1 MDRRKFLLGLGAAP
15 LAATSFCAH
24 AQTKT
29 RTMKDI
35 ETLQQN
41 WKTFL
46 PAGATVPAPTEPLK
60 LSKEEWRKRLPNDLA
75 YKVLRE
81 EATERAGKI
90 GRASCRERV

>member
-1 MDRRKFLLGLGAAP
+1 MDRRKFLLAGAAAP
-15 LAATSFCAH
+15 LWLHPLCAH
-24 AQTKT
+24 AQPK

-35 ETLQQN
+35 QALQQN

-46 PAGATVPAPTEPLK
+46 PTGATVPSPTEPLK
-60 LSKEEWRKRLPNDLA
+60 LSKEEWKKRLPNDLA